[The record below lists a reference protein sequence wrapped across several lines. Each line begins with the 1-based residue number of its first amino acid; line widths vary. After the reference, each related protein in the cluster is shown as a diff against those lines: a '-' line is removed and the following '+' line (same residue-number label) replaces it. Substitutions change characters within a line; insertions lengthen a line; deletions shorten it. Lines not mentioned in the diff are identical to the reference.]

1 MSDDHRAV
9 TQQLKTCFNGLYYS
23 DAVLLRRVL
32 HPEARYVTATGD
44 ELVNIGMGK
53 YLSIIETRVS
63 PASRG
68 EERRDEIVSIDFA
81 GPKTAF
87 AKVHCVVG
95 ERYFTDFPTFIKAEG
110 RWQIIS
116 KVFHYDIADAKQ
128 DDAKQGSAHE
138 HQ

>member
-1 MSDDHRAV
+1 MSDDHRAIE
-9 TQQLKTCFNGLYYS
+9 QQLKTYFNGLYYS
-23 DAVLLRRVL
+23 DTVLLRRVL

-44 ELVNIGMGK
+44 ELVHMGMDK
-53 YLSIIETRVS
+53 YLPIVETRAS

-87 AKVHCVVG
+87 AKVHCAVG
-95 ERYFTDFPTFIKAEG
+95 ERYFTDFLTFIKTEG

-116 KVFHYDIADAKQ
+116 KVFHYDIVNAEQDGAKQ
-128 DDAKQGSAHE
+128 ETAACPT
-138 HQ
+138 

>member
-1 MSDDHRAV
+1 MSFEGTAY
-9 TQQLKTCFNGLYYS
+9 LLYFEYRKS
-23 DAVLLRRVL
+23 AYLRQ
-32 HPEARYVTATGD
+32 GD
-44 ELVNIGMGK
+44 NPLGK